1 MIRAVARLLPAI
13 AALAFA
19 ASPVAAAEPLKIG
32 LITTLSS
39 PAATAGPEM
48 LDGFKLGIK
57 DSGDGLGGRKIELI
71 VGDDQL
77 KPDVAINIAR
87 KMLDEDRVQLIAG
100 IIPSNV
106 LLAVAHTV
114 LPRKMH

>member
-57 DSGDGLGGRKIELI
+57 DSGDGRGGRKIELI

-77 KPDVAINIAR
+77 KPDVAVNIAR